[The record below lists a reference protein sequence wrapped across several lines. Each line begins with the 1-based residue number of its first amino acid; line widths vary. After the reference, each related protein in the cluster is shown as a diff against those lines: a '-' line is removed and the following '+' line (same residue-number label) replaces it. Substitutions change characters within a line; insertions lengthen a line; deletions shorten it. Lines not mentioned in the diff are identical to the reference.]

1 MKYYRIEK
9 NNKKCL
15 IVNYKNDLGFN
26 ITQYAS
32 NIDNIEILYTEAINL
47 QLTRTEYINR
57 FIDEHNPDFQ
67 NLKEMLNKGDLLTPF
82 LPEEVWAAGVTYKNS
97 EFERK
102 RESSTPDIYSK
113 VYNSDRPE
121 IFFKSTGKRLV
132 NPGENVGI
140 RSDSDWNVPE
150 AELAVMLINNT
161 VIGYSIGNDM
171 TSRHIEGENPLYL
184 TQAKIYDKSC
194 SIGPCVI
201 DIESA
206 KNINNYKISC
216 DIQRKSKLIF
226 EGSSKINLMN
236 KSIENLISW
245 LQKSNTLPLKSAF
258 LTGTGIVPPPEF
270 TLKPNDIVNI
280 SIDEIGTLSNS
291 IVSV

>member
-1 MKYYRIEK
+1 MKYYRIE
-9 NNKKCL
+9 NNNNKCL

-32 NIDNIEILYTEAINL
+32 NIDNIEILYTEALNL
-47 QLTRTEYINR
+47 KLTRTEYINK

-67 NLKEMLNKGDLLTPF
+67 NLKEILDKGDLLTPF

-113 VYNSDRPE
+113 VYNSVRPE

-132 NPGENVGI
+132 NPGDNVGI

-201 DIESA
+201 DIESV

-216 DIQRKSKLIF
+216 SIQRKSKVVF
-226 EGSSKINLMN
+226 EGSSRIDLMN

-245 LQKSNTLPLKSAF
+245 LQKSNTLPVKSAF

-280 SIDEIGTLSNS
+280 SIDEIGTLSNK
-291 IVSV
+291 IVIV